1 MWRRVT
7 PVAHGAHATSSVSF
21 LFVSVLPPDLLP
33 GESGDASAWG
43 WTSAN
48 GSPIYGPVTVSVWA
62 TSNPSVATVSSAG
75 RVTAIA
81 SGTANITAN
90 ALGASAAGVVNV
102 FSESDVAALEVTC
115 TATVSLRRPLV
126 AQGRSR

>member
-7 PVAHGAHATSSVSF
+7 PVAHGAHVHEF
-21 LFVSVLPPDLLP
+21 GELPIRERIAAGLA
-33 GESGDASAWG
+33 SGRVRRRLCRG